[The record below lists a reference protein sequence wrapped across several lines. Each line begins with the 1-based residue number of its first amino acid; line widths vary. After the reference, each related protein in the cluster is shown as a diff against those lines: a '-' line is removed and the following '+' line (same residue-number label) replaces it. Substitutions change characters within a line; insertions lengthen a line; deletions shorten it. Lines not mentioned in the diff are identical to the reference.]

1 MPFTE
6 NVLGEPC
13 PYHESKPHRLKPVLQ
28 NPEVDSNPRWERRAG
43 KEARREETEGASL
56 LNSAPSDS
64 SDDSGQVLTK
74 PPSRRGGTAIGDFGG
89 MSCCTFRSGFRS
101 SSEQPPG
108 YCLLPH
114 LYQDAPTI
122 APLRATGQIARPGL
136 LANNIRVRSIRNF
149 SQTVCGKTKNVVIPR
164 HAACRGIPLV
174 LGIKQRGIPHFVPND
189 KQKYFFANCV
199 AIMNFEEAARDDMSS
214 TL

>member
-1 MPFTE
+1 M
-6 NVLGEPC
+6 PC

-28 NPEVDSNPRWERRAG
+28 KPEVDSNPRWERRAG

-101 SSEQPPG
+101 SSELPPG
-108 YCLLPH
+108 YYLLPH
-114 LYQDAPTI
+114 LYQDGPTI
-122 APLRATGQIARPGL
+122 ASPRATGQIPPLGL
-136 LANNIRVRSIRNF
+136 LAKAIRASSIPLFN
-149 SQTVCGKTKNVVIPR
+149 QTVCGKTTNAVIPR
-164 HAACRGIPLV
+164 HTACRGIPLV
-174 LGIKQRGIPHFVPND
+174 LGIKQRGIPHFVRND
-189 KQKYFFANCV
+189 NQKYFSANCV
-199 AIMNFEEAARDDMSS
+199 AIMNFQEAAFDQMPS